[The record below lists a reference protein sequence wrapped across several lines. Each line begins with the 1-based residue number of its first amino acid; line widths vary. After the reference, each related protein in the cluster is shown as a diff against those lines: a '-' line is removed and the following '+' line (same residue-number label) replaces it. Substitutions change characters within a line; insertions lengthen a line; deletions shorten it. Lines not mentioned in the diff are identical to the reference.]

1 MERAKEAGG
10 DGDVVLCG
18 GRVDGDDG
26 HCVFI
31 VSQIIFEITASYP
44 AGRARCARSPHKRGA
59 VCGDPDSGGRL
70 HAFLTCVGRSTVAGL
85 PLVG

>member
-18 GRVDGDDG
+18 GRVDWDDG

-31 VSQIIFEITASYP
+31 VSQVISENVSSCP
-44 AGRARCARSPHKRGA
+44 AGRARCAR
-59 VCGDPDSGGRL
+59 GGRL